1 MKIKKFEDQS
11 IKYLSDD
18 VFVNNILE
26 LIVEMYEII
35 RCPSLP
41 TMKAF
46 SVAHLILV

>member
-11 IKYLSDD
+11 IKYLSDG
-18 VFVNNILE
+18 VFVNNIPE

-46 SVAHLILV
+46 SDAHLILV